1 MRYQGKLAE
10 YYSDRGYGYLKCP
23 EFKTKVFIHIS
34 DVDTKELS
42 PGVQLEFEVIFQ
54 EKGPKAIKAKNLA
67 HQISNKLKLTGC
79 QAPVT
84 LPEEKAP
91 REPAKVETVL
101 TMPRST
107 VPKRSLHLYMPW
119 NPGYIHDQMYQL
131 RNKMEQHSYS
141 WIPKIN
147 STKNKDPFKREII
160 EVLELQL
167 KQGVES
173 CLYMTNFN
181 CIHVWKISQ
190 IHYAPTLPEE
200 EKIKTLADYAKH
212 DVEFWIQVSDV
223 YVLQADHDGK
233 LTPILQELEKLS
245 LCSDYHDPCYNA
257 GAKITPY
264 MSAQRYPAPV
274 TRNDEMIFFPG
285 VAITN
290 GTETK
295 REKWLNTHRKV
306 TKEYNLMNEHMRKNV
321 YTDMWGK
328 FNNRTQHF
336 LIEMEMLKIESAG
349 YNSLQSLQFCKQKF
363 ECYVSALLNE
373 FEDLIAQRLL
383 KIAGKLKLQ
392 RIDGKDYDTL
402 EILEGNAHI
411 SPDLNFYRNII
422 TDSIWRVNLENLRM
436 KHHGEISADLS
447 EIVTLTRNNQLLTKV
462 NALTSFRNW
471 FAHDYFYVISQFQQ
485 GSSNGE
491 EVSLIAK
498 INNILNLISSPY
510 SSNNVF
516 TDIYAHKS
524 KNSKSIHS
532 ADFKELVS
540 ELKSLSRK
548 AA

>member
-1 MRYQGKLAE
+1 VL
-10 YYSDRGYGYLKCP
+10 
-23 EFKTKVFIHIS
+23 
-34 DVDTKELS
+34 
-42 PGVQLEFEVIFQ
+42 
-54 EKGPKAIKAKNLA
+54 
-67 HQISNKLKLTGC
+67 
-79 QAPVT
+79 T
-84 LPEEKAP
+84 LP
-91 REPAKVETVL
+91 RNTL
-101 TMPRST
+101 
-107 VPKRSLHLYMPW
+107 PKRSLHLYMPW

-131 RNKMEQHSYS
+131 RNYLDQYSYS

-147 STKNKDPFKREII
+147 STKNKAAFDREIV
-160 EVLELQL
+160 EVLKLQL
-167 KQGVES
+167 EHGVES

-181 CIHVWKISQ
+181 CIHIWKISQ
-190 IHYAPTLPEE
+190 IHYAPELPEA
-200 EKIKTLADYAKH
+200 EKAKTLADYGKH

-245 LCSDYHDPCYNA
+245 LCSDYHDPRYNA

-285 VAITN
+285 VAKTIIR
-290 GTETK
+290 GPEEVETK

-306 TKEYNLMNEHMRKNV
+306 TKEYYLMNEHMGKNV
-321 YTDMWGK
+321 YTDMWGT

-363 ECYVSALLNE
+363 ECYVSAILNE
-373 FEDLIAQRLL
+373 FDELIAQRLL
-383 KIAGKLKLQ
+383 KMAGKLKLQ
-392 RIDGKDYDTL
+392 RIDGKDYETL
-402 EILEGNAHI
+402 EILEGNANT

-436 KHHGEISADLS
+436 KHHGEAAVVLS
-447 EIVTLTRNNQLLTKV
+447 DIVTLTRNNQLVTKV
-462 NALTSFRNW
+462 HTLTNFRNW
-471 FAHDYFYVISQFQQ
+471 FAHDYFHVISQFKQ
-485 GSSNGE
+485 GSSKEE
-491 EVSLIAK
+491 EVSLISK

-524 KNSKSIHS
+524 KNSKSIHG